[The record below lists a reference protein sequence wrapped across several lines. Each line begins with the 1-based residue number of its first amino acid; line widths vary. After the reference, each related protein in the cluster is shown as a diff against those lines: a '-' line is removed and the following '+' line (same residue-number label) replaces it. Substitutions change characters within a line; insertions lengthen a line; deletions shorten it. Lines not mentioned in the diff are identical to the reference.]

1 MYREQL
7 ILDKVRKDMVVKER
21 EMRRQIDREM
31 IERMERVRLK
41 QEFLLNGGEYYRSE
55 NDLLMNLYD

>member
-31 IERMERVRLK
+31 IERMERVRL
-41 QEFLLNGGEYYRSE
+41 
-55 NDLLMNLYD
+55 

>member
-31 IERMERVRLK
+31 IDRMERVRL
-41 QEFLLNGGEYYRSE
+41 
-55 NDLLMNLYD
+55 

>member
-21 EMRRQIDREM
+21 ELRRQIDREM
-31 IERMERVRLK
+31 IERMERVRL
-41 QEFLLNGGEYYRSE
+41 
-55 NDLLMNLYD
+55 

>member
-7 ILDKVRKDMVVKER
+7 ILVKVRKDMVVKER

-31 IERMERVRLK
+31 IERMERVRL
-41 QEFLLNGGEYYRSE
+41 
-55 NDLLMNLYD
+55 

>member
-21 EMRRQIDREM
+21 EMRKQIDREM
-31 IERMERVRLK
+31 IERMERVRL
-41 QEFLLNGGEYYRSE
+41 
-55 NDLLMNLYD
+55 